1 MIIGIKSQ
9 NNKLPDILCRNPETD
24 FGLYLCPLKNG
35 YIAGNVVSQNE
46 YEIVFQDTKYSYLPE
61 DSDSLDYQSY
71 CSPLSV
77 LHICNELFAHI
88 LKSRA
93 EFAAKPIKWLG
104 MTQGEADSEPCT
116 IEIPSFY
123 IDSNWLRND
132 RFLLTKYFKE
142 IEIKR
147 QSYRIFS
154 LKITGKSVFEA
165 FNLLALTALFA
176 HVTNEYALFVY
187 IDDNLTEKFGRIL
200 TNIENVP
207 YFVFYLFTAR
217 AIRSPKQ
224 FTALKPMFEKYLA
237 TNGLQA
243 VLVLESTHRLR
254 LLFILGLL
262 ETNIP
267 VVDVGCG
274 ELLYY
279 KKIMDKGFAADYH
292 AIDKDPEMERIAE
305 MIGRRYSE
313 NNLKFYSDVN
323 ECVVSGE
330 VNVLLTEVIEHN
342 SLEEAKAL
350 MLKVLNY
357 EFNKLIVTT
366 PNVEFNVF
374 YAMNDE
380 FRHYDHQFE
389 LTRDEFRSFVDECVE
404 NRDLHVEYFYLGDSL
419 NGIQPVQ
426 GCIIRRKK

>member
-1 MIIGIKSQ
+1 MIIRITSP
-9 NNKLPDILCRNPETD
+9 NDKLPDILNRNPETD

-46 YEIVFQDTKYSYLPE
+46 YEIVFQDTKFSYLPE
-61 DSDSLDYQSY
+61 ESDSLDYQSY

-93 EFAAKPIKWLG
+93 EFASKSITWLG
-104 MTQGEADSEPCT
+104 KTQGETDTDTCT
-116 IEIPSFY
+116 IEIPSLY
-123 IDSNWLRND
+123 IDSNWVRND
-132 RFLLTKYFKE
+132 RFLLTKYFRE
-142 IEIKR
+142 IEMER

-165 FNLLALTALFA
+165 FNLLALTVLFA
-176 HVTNEYALFVY
+176 HVTNEYALYVY
-187 IDDNLTEKFGRIL
+187 IDDKLTDKFGRIL

-217 AIRSPKQ
+217 AIKSPKQ
-224 FTALKPMFEKYLA
+224 FAALKPVFEKYLA
-237 TNGLQA
+237 ANGLQA

-254 LLFILGLL
+254 ISFILDLL
-262 ETNIP
+262 ETDVPI
-267 VVDVGCG
+267 VDVGCG
-274 ELLYY
+274 ELSYY
-279 KKIMDKGFAADYH
+279 KKMMAKGFSADYH

-305 MIGRRYSE
+305 IIKRRYPE
-313 NNLKFYSDVN
+313 DNMTFYSDVN
-323 ECVVSGE
+323 ECVVSGD
-330 VNVLLTEVIEHN
+330 VNVLLAEVIEHN

-350 MLKVLNY
+350 TRKVLEY
-357 EFNKLIVTT
+357 EFNKVIITT

-374 YAMNDE
+374 YAMSDV
-380 FRHYDHQFE
+380 FRHDDHQFE
-389 LTRDEFRSFVDECVE
+389 LTRAEFRSFVDECVGGGE
-404 NRDLHVEYFYLGDSL
+404 MLVEYFHLGDSL

-426 GCIIRRKK
+426 GCIIRRRK